1 MNVIFYIKFKIKEL
15 LKQSKEGEIIIIVIK
30 KIISKFYHYFNIIG
44 HINRLYLKKKIIF
57 VHVPRTGGTSIKHYF
72 NFYYGR
78 ESYNEINDLK
88 PLTIK
93 EFNKKK
99 IFLGHKP
106 YTDLKNKKKL
116 LIFTILRKPE
126 ERIISRFFYLKNF
139 LLAKKYIR
147 TELNIVNKN
156 NLSLCKY
163 LDLVKI
169 NLQDN
174 LITRFFSNK
183 LIIDNFEF
191 NFNVELNP
199 KIKINYTI
207 NNEDY
212 NLAIKNLNKIKV
224 FILEKFNGIDL
235 VNFIN
240 TKIYFKYFHLN
251 KSIKTNFYLSKSEKN
266 KIKEINLYDDK
277 IYQHFST
284 IVK

>member
-1 MNVIFYIKFKIKEL
+1 
-15 LKQSKEGEIIIIVIK
+15 
-30 KIISKFYHYFNIIG
+30 
-44 HINRLYLKKKIIF
+44 
-57 VHVPRTGGTSIKHYF
+57 
-72 NFYYGR
+72 
-78 ESYNEINDLK
+78 
-88 PLTIK
+88 
-93 EFNKKK
+93 
-99 IFLGHKP
+99 
-106 YTDLKNKKKL
+106 
-116 LIFTILRKPE
+116 
-126 ERIISRFFYLKNF
+126 
-139 LLAKKYIR
+139 
-147 TELNIVNKN
+147 
-156 NLSLCKY
+156 
-163 LDLVKI
+163 LVKI

-224 FILEKFNGIDL
+224 FILEKFSAIDL

-240 TKIYFKYFHLN
+240 TKFYFKYFYLN

>member
-1 MNVIFYIKFKIKEL
+1 M
-15 LKQSKEGEIIIIVIK
+15 
-30 KIISKFYHYFNIIG
+30 
-44 HINRLYLKKKIIF
+44 
-57 VHVPRTGGTSIKHYF
+57 
-72 NFYYGR
+72 
-78 ESYNEINDLK
+78 
-88 PLTIK
+88 
-93 EFNKKK
+93 
-99 IFLGHKP
+99 
-106 YTDLKNKKKL
+106 
-116 LIFTILRKPE
+116 
-126 ERIISRFFYLKNF
+126 
-139 LLAKKYIR
+139 
-147 TELNIVNKN
+147 
-156 NLSLCKY
+156 CKY

-224 FILEKFNGIDL
+224 FILEKFSAIDL

-240 TKIYFKYFHLN
+240 TKFYFKYFYLN